1 MRIRW
6 LSSSQRDLSRLHD
19 FLKDAAPDTASRR
32 IRAIIAAVERLI
44 EFPNIAPRVE
54 RYGSREVRALLV
66 GDYELHY
73 EVMADTIVILR
84 IWHVR
89 ENR

>member
-1 MRIRW
+1 M
-6 LSSSQRDLSRLHD
+6 
-19 FLKDAAPDTASRR
+19 
-32 IRAIIAAVERLI
+32 
-44 EFPNIAPRVE
+44 
-54 RYGSREVRALLV
+54 LV